1 MGFQSARIVTSLAF
15 LLTAAAFTQTAP
27 APQSRQAADAL
38 VRRTVNKEVAD
49 MQNPADFW
57 RYHLRKESASGSQTR
72 DMVETKQGI
81 VARTIAVNDQPLTP
95 EQRSLF
101 LEEKA
106 ALEQWRAPRP
116 VFIII
121 EQDRAVY
128 WRRLLLQ
135 HFHVYHQ
142 VASFGTCIILSNQM

>member
-1 MGFQSARIVTSLAF
+1 VLFEGPPDVSSSLGFYLERKFAMVNQAPDPRI
-15 LLTAAAFTQTAP
+15 
-27 APQSRQAADAL
+27 
-38 VRRTVNKEVAD
+38 
-49 MQNPADFW
+49 
-57 RYHLRKESASGSQTR
+57 
-72 DMVETKQGI
+72 
-81 VARTIAVNDQPLTP
+81 PLTP